1 MEKKVKVFL
10 NEVKDDKKKNL
21 MGIELDI
28 SYWNKIIGNDDEPKL
43 RLSLEEENKKLIKGR
58 GNKVVKDNRDI
69 EKIAIL
75 STRIEVIKSANN
87 ELTKLRDM
95 KTNIHNYFSYIS
107 NLSKEVEDEL
117 DTISKM

>member
-75 STRIEVIKSANN
+75 STRIEVIKSAND
-87 ELTKLRDM
+87 ELVKLRGM
-95 KTNIHNYFSYIS
+95 KSSIHDYFSYIS
-107 NLSKEVEDEL
+107 KISKETQKAL
-117 DTISKM
+117 DVIAKM